1 LSRSERV
8 GYRAPREQELIASR
22 MPVSFTT
29 STAPGAPPSTRSD
42 RVVVPRDTPG
52 DIPGA
57 PPSARSDRVVVS
69 RVKTREKT
77 PPASPTLVNFTPTEE
92 APTARPITAQRAP
105 GSPASVSRSLGWK
118 ALGNGSKENPR
129 AEGAPYNPA
138 LANQPSF
145 FDGIDTSVAGLA
157 TLIPSAPREISIE
170 ITILDQEL
178 RQVLSWSQHE
188 SQRSG
193 VPILLA
199 DTLNRLNGDLAMIEK
214 AHLDPVGKAT
224 VLHELRIKRTQLNE
238 AFALALG

>member
-129 AEGAPYNPA
+129 AKGAPYNPA

-145 FDGIDTSVAGLA
+145 FDGIDISLSGIAALAPDAKKAVPLVLKTNLAGIAQKIESAQQSV
-157 TLIPSAPREISIE
+157 S
-170 ITILDQEL
+170 
-178 RQVLSWSQHE
+178 
-188 SQRSG
+188 RSEE
-193 VPILLA
+193 
-199 DTLNRLNGDLAMIEK
+199 RR
-214 AHLDPVGKAT
+214 VGK
-224 VLHELRIKRTQLNE
+224 E
-238 AFALALG
+238 